1 MNSNRL
7 LIYRYCQ
14 YGLPSKD
21 MSMRIRHG
29 IILMFTALIAG
40 CSSMTPGKLNAVAA
54 ENDRNRAGN
63 VFLLRG
69 FIGIF
74 STGIDSLGQQID
86 DTGVQ
91 AQVFQDDQ
99 WRSLAS
105 TVAKEYHGMTDP
117 EPLVLIGHSYGADDV
132 VRIARELDKYD
143 VKVDLLITLDP
154 VTPPAV
160 TKNVVRAYNLY
171 QTNGAWDSLPWLR
184 GVELSREADAKG
196 LLENV
201 NIRKDR
207 TDLLEPGT
215 DHFNI
220 EKKEAIHKEV
230 LVQVLATCPPRDQ
243 WIAMRRGTQQQNGAT
258 GSARAGESHL
268 QPVVADVSS
277 ENAPSDGTR
286 KPR

>member
-1 MNSNRL
+1 
-7 LIYRYCQ
+7 
-14 YGLPSKD
+14 
-21 MSMRIRHG
+21 MRIQHG
-29 IILMFTALIAG
+29 IILMFVALIAG
-40 CSSMTPGKLNAVAA
+40 CSAMTPGKLNAVSA
-54 ENDRNRAGN
+54 ETDRERAGN

-74 STGIDSLGQQID
+74 STGIDSLGEQIND
-86 DTGVQ
+86 KGVE

-99 WRSLAS
+99 WKSLAA
-105 TVAKEYHGMTDP
+105 TVGERYRGTAAP
-117 EPLVLIGHSYGADDV
+117 EPLILIGHSYGADDV

-160 TKNVVRAYNLY
+160 TKNVVRAFNLY

-184 GVELSREADAKG
+184 GVELASVEGSAG
-196 LLENV
+196 VVENI

-220 EKKEAIHKEV
+220 EKKKAIHEEV
-230 LVQVLATCPPRDQ
+230 MRQILATCPPRQQ
-243 WIAMRRGTQQQNGAT
+243 WVARHGGIRPDSAPDLASRDPDHAGA
-258 GSARAGESHL
+258 
-268 QPVVADVSS
+268 QPVIADVGN
-277 ENAPSDGTR
+277 EVIR
-286 KPR
+286 EPRQNPQR